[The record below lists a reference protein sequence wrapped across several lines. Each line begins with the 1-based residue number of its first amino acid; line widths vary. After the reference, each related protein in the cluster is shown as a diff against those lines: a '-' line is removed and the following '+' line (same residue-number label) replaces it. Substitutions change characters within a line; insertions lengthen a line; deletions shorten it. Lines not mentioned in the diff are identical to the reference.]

1 VTGST
6 RDARPVGTPVG
17 LLVAGGS
24 TAGTLLSVAPAAGPL
39 PQLLRTAIDA
49 EQVGATRIHLAADQP
64 EVADAVDAIRVQT
77 GLVITADP
85 GTEAERLAD
94 RLGPGF
100 TEVLL
105 DEDLAGPDLL
115 TALAGIA
122 ADHPGGASVSGRGPA
137 VMPVL
142 LAALAVGVH
151 LRVGTADSPPIPS
164 PAGPTAVPR
173 DDIAMVA
180 RAAGLARIAGRPP
193 LPPSVARTVLG
204 LN

>member
-1 VTGST
+1 VTDST
-6 RDARPVGTPVG
+6 GNPGPV
-17 LLVAGGS
+17 
-24 TAGTLLSVAPAAGPL
+24 AGTLLSVAPAAGPL

-64 EVADAVDAIRVQT
+64 EVADAVHAIRSQT

-85 GTEAERLAD
+85 GTAAARLTD
-94 RLGPGF
+94 PLGPDF

-105 DEDLAGPDLL
+105 DDALAGPEML

-137 VMPVL
+137 ALPVL
-142 LAALAVGVH
+142 LAALAVGLH
-151 LRVGTADSPPIPS
+151 LRVGTADA
-164 PAGPTAVPR
+164 PAVPAATGLAGAPR
-173 DDIAMVA
+173 DDIALVA

-193 LPPSVARTVLG
+193 LPRPAALAVLG
-204 LN
+204 LS